1 MSRFTKDSKFRL
13 RDFRRRKDYS
23 PDSVY
28 KHPTLGYEYI
38 PIHPFSDESI
48 ILEKLELQSD
58 NCKSVDAWWNMITDM
73 CLLGVTTKDIE
84 TNRKEGIY
92 ASWPREK
99 QGYLYFMVVLD
110 SQAVSRVSFESI
122 IDRINELG
130 LIASE
135 ELRKSLTRK
144 LAYVGN
150 VS

>member
-13 RDFRRRKDYS
+13 RDFRRRKNYS

-28 KHPTLGYEYI
+28 THSKLGYEYI
-38 PIHPFSDESI
+38 PIHPFSDENN
-48 ILEKLELQSD
+48 ILEKLDLQPD
-58 NCKSVDAWWNMITDM
+58 NCKSVDAWWNMTTDM
-73 CLLGVTTKDIE
+73 CLLEVTTKNIE